1 MIVRHVAAALGA
13 AALSAALVLPGS
25 ARAGGQ
31 QYEVLADAVRVAL
44 ASAIDAPYDAEPLW
58 ESRAQKIEWLTQM
71 SDRLPRRAMPGFEAR
86 QAFLLTV
93 RYEAQRA
100 GLDPEMVLG
109 LIQVESG
116 FRQYAISKVGA
127 RGFMQVMPFWT
138 RVLGNGDADA
148 LFRMRINIRYGCVI
162 LRHYLDLENGNLF
175 MALGRYN
182 GSRGQSAYPD
192 AVFAAWKRWRFLPS
206 DVASPHHSFPPTD
219 RSSAASPVN

>member
-1 MIVRHVAAALGA
+1 M
-13 AALSAALVLPGS
+13 PDS

-44 ASAIDAPYDAEPLW
+44 ASAIDAPHDAEPLW

-148 LFRMRINIRYGCVI
+148 LFRMRVNIR
-162 LRHYLDLENGNLF
+162 
-175 MALGRYN
+175 
-182 GSRGQSAYPD
+182 
-192 AVFAAWKRWRFLPS
+192 
-206 DVASPHHSFPPTD
+206 
-219 RSSAASPVN
+219 